1 MVVRNSMPWCSL
13 RPMVGHHQESIREA
27 GMKFVQL
34 IEFKT
39 GDIEAFNRTLDEWLA
54 KTSGVR
60 TPSRAV
66 QGRDRDND
74 RTYIHIVEFPS
85 YEAAMENSNRPE
97 TAEFAAQLAKLCD
110 SPPTF
115 RNLDVTRE
123 EDM

>member
-1 MVVRNSMPWCSL
+1 
-13 RPMVGHHQESIREA
+13 
-27 GMKFVQL
+27 MKFVQL

-39 GDIEAFNRTLDEWLA
+39 SDIEAFNRTLDEWLA

-60 TPSRAV
+60 TPTRAV
-66 QGRDRDND
+66 QGRDRDSD
-74 RTYIHIVEFPS
+74 GTFVHIIEFPS
-85 YEAAMENSNRPE
+85 YDAAMENSNRPE

-123 EDM
+123 EQL